1 MNAIQSQ
8 LGLEQQPETRCCN
21 RCGKVLPITSFGWNR
36 YGSQRFRRKICIQ
49 CRKHSDSTKKDAIKK
64 KGYTKPP
71 VGTPCACCEIPMTH
85 GTTMTGMCFDH
96 DTTTSEFRGWICKKC
111 NTVIGFLGD
120 NIEGIEKL
128 IKYLEKGI
136 LDNKDIKL

>member
-8 LGLEQQPETRCCN
+8 LDLEPIKETKPCN
-21 RCGKVLPITSFGWNR
+21 KCGKVLPLSCYSMNSYKGAYFLRSTCD
-36 YGSQRFRRKICIQ
+36 K
-49 CRKHSDSTKKDAIKK
+49 CRKHSSDSKKIAVKT
-64 KGYTKPP
+64 KGYIKPP
-71 VGTPCACCEIPMTH
+71 VGTPCACCEIPMTY

-128 IKYLEKGI
+128 IKYLEK
-136 LDNKDIKL
+136 